1 MSNLGIIIDDNPI
14 SRCYINLLIKYGIN
28 VNCVIYL
35 LPKTN
40 FFKKIFTFKNFYKN
54 NYYPLK
60 FLKDKKL
67 QKTISSIE
75 KFFGYDEGFCREM
88 YKFENLYKIS
98 NNITYPND
106 NLINSSRIFDFL
118 KTQKKKIYLNTGKQI
133 LKEILNTGH
142 DFIHIHPGY
151 LPKVKGADGTLWHIK
166 NFNYIGVSSFFISS
180 KIDGGKIIS
189 REKFSIPNFE
199 INDFKNKDV
208 RTLYR
213 FWYSFFDPLL
223 RGTQLQK
230 LLKIK
235 FDFNQIKN
243 IDISNEK
250 SSYFSFMDEKEKIEI
265 FRKVFSD
272 NYK

>member
-28 VNCVIYL
+28 VDCVIYL
-35 LPKTN
+35 LPKIN

-75 KFFGYDEGFCREM
+75 EFFGYNEGFCREM

-118 KTQKKKIYLNTGKQI
+118 KTQKKKNLFEYWKTNFKRNIKYWSR
-133 LKEILNTGH
+133 
-142 DFIHIHPGY
+142 FYSYSPG
-151 LPKVKGADGTLWHIK
+151 LFT
-166 NFNYIGVSSFFISS
+166 
-180 KIDGGKIIS
+180 
-189 REKFSIPNFE
+189 
-199 INDFKNKDV
+199 
-208 RTLYR
+208 
-213 FWYSFFDPLL
+213 
-223 RGTQLQK
+223 
-230 LLKIK
+230 
-235 FDFNQIKN
+235 
-243 IDISNEK
+243 K
-250 SSYFSFMDEKEKIEI
+250 SERS
-265 FRKVFSD
+265 
-272 NYK
+272 